1 METIGRDPPSQAMSE
16 IMANAEAGERSE
28 RGYVSGVQGWRLCRL
43 FTRLHA
49 YDPASTAEGFCRVCV
64 RVCAG
69 ALNFGVC
76 DVVLYCWNHVAPS
89 EHFARSC
96 GLR

>member
-28 RGYVSGVQGWRLCRL
+28 RGYVSGVQGWRLGRL

-64 RVCAG
+64 CAR
-69 ALNFGVC
+69 
-76 DVVLYCWNHVAPS
+76 
-89 EHFARSC
+89 AR
-96 GLR
+96 